1 MYTMRI
7 YIAVKIV
14 LAVRTVYHTYAVYI
28 YIYIYI
34 YIRFWPTLLTKL
46 PLSVLLHTGHR
57 SQLGLARTIY
67 MYGTSGVYIRY
78 FWQGYHQIYGHVR
91 CLYTVLADLN
101 HSQ

>member
-34 YIRFWPTLLTKL
+34 YI
-46 PLSVLLHTGHR
+46 
-57 SQLGLARTIY
+57 
-67 MYGTSGVYIRY
+67 
-78 FWQGYHQIYGHVR
+78 
-91 CLYTVLADLN
+91 YTVLAN
-101 HSQ
+101 PTY